1 MFGDL
6 ELLAE
11 FQSRPPVNGLDLFV
25 VWNSDDF
32 ESHWISYPEPEV
44 KSGSLRA
51 WGWQRTG
58 EGEATYR
65 AMKLRAED
73 DAMETSLHR
82 AVKFLSERS
91 SA

>member
-32 ESHWISYPEPEV
+32 ESPWISYPEPEV

-73 DAMETSLHR
+73 DATETSLHR
-82 AVKFLSERS
+82 AVKFMSERS